1 MEIKFLGVRSESRTL
16 VCSCSRPSF
25 VKSDHRRVHHVA
37 PDGLQRLQ
45 EVGRREEG
53 KLCSAEAGNVQVC
66 GQSIFASVAFL
77 IMGQ

>member
-1 MEIKFLGVRSESRTL
+1 MSVKRSTRRLGI
-16 VCSCSRPSF
+16 SCSRPSF

-66 GQSIFASVAFL
+66 GQIFFASVAFL
-77 IMGQ
+77 IKGQWRW